1 MPRTK
6 KINAVVQYGD
16 TGCIINDCGNG
27 QFELYNTST
36 KQILA
41 KSNNPLDFDKH
52 IDKIFDKEVAKCVR
66 DFQVEQEESS
76 D

>member
-16 TGCIINDCGNG
+16 TGWIINNCGNG
-27 QFELYNTST
+27 HFELYNTST

-52 IDKIFDKEVAKCVR
+52 IDKIFGKEAARRVR
-66 DFQVEQEESS
+66 DYISTQEETRT
-76 D
+76 

>member
-16 TGCIINDCGNG
+16 TGWIITNFRKG
-27 QFELYNTST
+27 QFELDKTST
-36 KQILA
+36 KPSLA

-52 IDKIFDKEVAKCVR
+52 IDKIFDKEAARRVR
-66 DFQVEQEESS
+66 DFQTEQEKSG

>member
-6 KINAVVQYGD
+6 KISAVVQYGNTD
-16 TGCIINDCGNG
+16 WIINDCGNR
-27 QFELYNTST
+27 QFELYNTGI

-41 KSNNPLDFDKH
+41 KSNNPLDFDKY
-52 IDKIFDKEVAKCVR
+52 IDKIFGKEAARCVR
-66 DFQVEQEESS
+66 NFQTEQEEIS

>member
-6 KINAVVQYGD
+6 KINAVVQYGN
-16 TGCIINDCGNG
+16 TGWIINNCGNG

-41 KSNNPLDFDKH
+41 KSNNPLDFDKN
-52 IDKIFDKEVAKCVR
+52 IDKIFDKEAAMRVR
-66 DFQVEQEESS
+66 DFQIEQEESG

>member
-6 KINAVVQYGD
+6 KINAVVRYSG
-16 TGCIINDCGNG
+16 TGWIINDCGNG
-27 QFELYNTST
+27 QFELYNTSR

-52 IDKIFDKEVAKCVR
+52 MGKIFGKEAAKRVR
-66 DFQVEQEESS
+66 DFQTEQEESG

>member
-16 TGCIINDCGNG
+16 TGWIINDCGNG

-52 IDKIFDKEVAKCVR
+52 IAVIKEMGFDELIYFIKRKEYIYKI
-66 DFQVEQEESS
+66 
-76 D
+76 

>member
-6 KINAVVQYGD
+6 KINSVVQYGD
-16 TGCIINDCGNG
+16 TDWIINDCGNR

-41 KSNNPLDFDKH
+41 KSNNPLDFDKY
-52 IDKIFDKEVAKCVR
+52 IDKIFGKEAAKCVR
-66 DFQVEQEESS
+66 DFQAGQEESG

>member
-1 MPRTK
+1 MPKTK

-16 TGCIINDCGNG
+16 TGWIINDCGNG
-27 QFELYNTST
+27 QFELYNTNT

-41 KSNNPLDFDKH
+41 KSNNPLDFDKY

>member
-1 MPRTK
+1 MPRVK

-16 TGCIINDCGNG
+16 TGWIINNCGNM
-27 QFELYNTST
+27 QFELYNTNT

-41 KSNNPLDFDKH
+41 KSNNPLDFDKQ
-52 IDKIFDKEVAKCVR
+52 IDKIFGKEAARRVR
-66 DFQVEQEESS
+66 DFQVEQEEGG

>member
-6 KINAVVQYGD
+6 KITAVVQYGD
-16 TGCIINDCGNG
+16 TGWIINDCGNG
-27 QFELYNTST
+27 QFELYNTNT

-41 KSNNPLDFDKH
+41 KSNNPFDFDKY
-52 IDKIFDKEVAKCVR
+52 IDKIFVKEAARRVR
-66 DFQVEQEESS
+66 DFQVEQEESG

>member
-1 MPRTK
+1 MARTK

-16 TGCIINDCGNG
+16 TGWIINDCGNG
-27 QFELYNTST
+27 QFELYNIST
-36 KQILA
+36 KQILE

-52 IDKIFDKEVAKCVR
+52 IDKIFVNLAARRVR
-66 DFQVEQEESS
+66 DFQAGQEEGG

>member
-6 KINAVVQYGD
+6 KINAIVQYGD
-16 TGCIINDCGNG
+16 TCWIINNYGNG

-41 KSNNPLDFDKH
+41 KSNNPLDFDKY
-52 IDKIFDKEVAKCVR
+52 IDKIFGKEAAKRVR
-66 DFQVEQEESS
+66 DFQVEQEESG

>member
-1 MPRTK
+1 MARTK
-6 KINAVVQYGD
+6 KINAIVQYGD
-16 TGCIINDCGNG
+16 TGWTINDCDNG
-27 QFELYNTST
+27 QFELYNTIT

-52 IDKIFDKEVAKCVR
+52 IDKIFGKEAASRVR
-66 DFQVEQEESS
+66 DFQTEQEKSG